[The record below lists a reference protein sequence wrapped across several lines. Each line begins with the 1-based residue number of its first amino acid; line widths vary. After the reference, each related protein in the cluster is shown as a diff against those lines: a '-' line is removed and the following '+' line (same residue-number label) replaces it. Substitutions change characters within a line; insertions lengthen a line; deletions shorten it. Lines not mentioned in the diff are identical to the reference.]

1 MDQGRRRSRRA
12 PAPPLRHAEAFPGK
26 DDAARDVSRR
36 NFLALVFCLMVGTAA
51 LPHILMRYYTTPSVR
66 QARESVFWS
75 LFFIFLLYF
84 TAPALGV
91 LAKFDVYSFVVGS
104 EFAKLP
110 QWVAV
115 VAEGRSSAAVDRR
128 RQQGRHRAARRDL
141 DRRRHHRAGDAGD
154 RRAAVRDL
162 RPRRGRRARGGAVD
176 RRRPAADDRQRAVAR
191 LLLQDARSE
200 RVDGAP
206 RDDLQDPAAGRGAH
220 CGDGGGAEAGG
231 HPVPGVGGVLARGGG
246 VLPGAGAAG
255 SSGSAPTSG
264 ARRSA

>member
-1 MDQGRRRSRRA
+1 MEKLKTENA
-12 PAPPLRHAEAFPGK
+12 PADQVTAAEKALAAYPKDAAAAKAQWTKDAGARARAGPPLRHAEAFPGK

-110 QWVAV
+110 QWVASWQKV
-115 VAEGRSSAAVDRR
+115 DPGSAVDRR
-128 RQQGRHRAARRDL
+128 HQQGRHRAARRDL
-141 DRRRHHRAGDAGD
+141 DRRGHHRAGDAGD
-154 RRAAVRDL
+154 RRAAVR
-162 RPRRGRRARGGAVD
+162 RYRASSPPAGW
-176 RRRPAADDRQRAVAR
+176 RRRCRP
-191 LLLQDARSE
+191 
-200 RVDGAP
+200 
-206 RDDLQDPAAGRGAH
+206 
-220 CGDGGGAEAGG
+220 
-231 HPVPGVGGVLARGGG
+231 
-246 VLPGAGAAG
+246 
-255 SSGSAPTSG
+255 PTG
-264 ARRSA
+264 CC